1 MNSDHRIERL
11 QVKAASLSSE
21 RMGFYRI
28 VKTLLSLPFRLAF
41 RPLVEGEEHIPSEGG
56 VLLVANHRSF
66 FDSFFQ
72 ALALRRPLHW
82 MAKSEL
88 FKYPGLAWLLVR
100 LGAFPVRRGASDAQA
115 IKTALTL
122 LNAGEAVAVFP
133 EGTRVKSGLGKPHS
147 GAERLAGEAQ
157 VPIVAMA
164 IVGTERG
171 VLRRSLWHQGERVRI
186 SIGPPID
193 AGQPAGQ
200 AWPEVEARVGLLE
213 GRRKE
218 ALALGAL
225 SIGALAAVLKLR
237 RR

>member
-1 MNSDHRIERL
+1 MNSDRRIERL

-21 RMGFYRI
+21 RMGFYRLI
-28 VKTLLSLPFRLAF
+28 KALLSLPFRLAF
-41 RPLVEGEEHIPSEGG
+41 RPLVEGEEHIPSEGA

-115 IKTALTL
+115 INTALEL
-122 LNAGEAVAVFP
+122 LSAGEAVAVFP
-133 EGTRVKSGLGKPHS
+133 EGTRVREGLGKPRR
-147 GAERLAGEAQ
+147 GAERLAEEAQ
-157 VPIVAMA
+157 VPTVAMA

-186 SIGPPID
+186 SIAPPI
-193 AGQPAGQ
+193 AASEPERQM
-200 AWPEVEARVGLLE
+200 WPEVEARVGLLE

-218 ALALGAL
+218 AVALGAL
-225 SIGALAAVLKLR
+225 SIGVLAALISR